1 MDKIEKKFLK
11 ETLKE
16 IRYKTLLQQ
25 RDILKYFLESYVRS
39 ILIFG
44 TSNEVTKETIRI
56 YKELK
61 EIQEKEYEIHEFLKR
76 NALKIDEIATAELL
90 NHLDELNDKTIIYY
104 YEALD
109 DILTACDL
117 KNEIYAK
124 HKEKDFKTLNETN
137 TYKIAAAS
145 LLIAY
150 EDLKQMLEFEEE
162 FWKYIEQRI
171 IFRNSNINTK
181 FTIDIK
187 LDENN
192 NTKDFTLVLPSIID
206 IFSVKKCIELISY
219 AYVLYTYIGREIDD
233 EEILSIP
240 NEEKINEYILKKFN

>member
-1 MDKIEKKFLK
+1 
-11 ETLKE
+11 
-16 IRYKTLLQQ
+16 
-25 RDILKYFLESYVRS
+25 
-39 ILIFG
+39 
-44 TSNEVTKETIRI
+44 
-56 YKELK
+56 
-61 EIQEKEYEIHEFLKR
+61 
-76 NALKIDEIATAELL
+76 
-90 NHLDELNDKTIIYY
+90 
-104 YEALD
+104 
-109 DILTACDL
+109 
-117 KNEIYAK
+117 
-124 HKEKDFKTLNETN
+124 
-137 TYKIAAAS
+137 
-145 LLIAY
+145 
-150 EDLKQMLEFEEE
+150 MLEFEEE

>member
-1 MDKIEKKFLK
+1 MDKNEKKFLK
-11 ETLKE
+11 ESLRETK
-16 IRYKTLLQQ
+16 YKTLLQQ
-25 RDILKYFLESYVRS
+25 RDILKYFLESYIKS

-44 TSNEVTKETIRI
+44 ISSEVTKETLRI

-61 EIQEKEYEIHEFLKR
+61 EIQDKEYEIHEFLKR

-90 NHLDELNDKTIIYY
+90 NRLDELNDKTIEYY

-109 DILTACDL
+109 DMITACDL
-117 KNEIYAK
+117 KNETYIK
-124 HKEKDFKTLNETN
+124 HRKKNFETLNETN
-137 TYKIAAAS
+137 AYKIAAGS
-145 LLIAY
+145 LLITY

-171 IFRNSNINTK
+171 VFRNSNTNSK

-192 NTKDFTLVLPSIID
+192 NTKDFTLVLPSIVD

-233 EEILSIP
+233 ENILNMP
-240 NEEKINEYILKKFN
+240 EEEKINEYILTKFK